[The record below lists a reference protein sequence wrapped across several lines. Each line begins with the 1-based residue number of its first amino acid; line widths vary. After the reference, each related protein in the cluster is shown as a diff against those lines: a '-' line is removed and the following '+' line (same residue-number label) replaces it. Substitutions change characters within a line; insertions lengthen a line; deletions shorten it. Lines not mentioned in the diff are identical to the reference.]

1 MALAGRRPAY
11 VAHELVPDTLHLTP
25 HGERYILFIRGIT
38 AMTER
43 RSIGFK
49 KPTSQG
55 IPGAAQF
62 GHNSSP
68 VSDSDTAK
76 FDHWQGKKAVKK
88 PISSPGTPNKG
99 GTKPHNRIPSSK

>member
-1 MALAGRRPAY
+1 M
-11 VAHELVPDTLHLTP
+11 
-25 HGERYILFIRGIT
+25 
-38 AMTER
+38 ER

-68 VSDSDTAK
+68 VSGSDTAK
-76 FDHWQGKKAVKK
+76 YDHWQGKKAVKK
-88 PISSPGTPNKG
+88 PVSSPAIPKKG

>member
-1 MALAGRRPAY
+1 
-11 VAHELVPDTLHLTP
+11 LTP
-25 HGERYILFIRGIT
+25 HVERYILAIRGIT

-49 KPTSQG
+49 KPTSQS

-68 VSDSDTAK
+68 VSDSDTAN

-88 PISSPGTPNKG
+88 PVSPPDTPKKG
-99 GTKPHNRIPSSK
+99 RTKPHNRIPSSK